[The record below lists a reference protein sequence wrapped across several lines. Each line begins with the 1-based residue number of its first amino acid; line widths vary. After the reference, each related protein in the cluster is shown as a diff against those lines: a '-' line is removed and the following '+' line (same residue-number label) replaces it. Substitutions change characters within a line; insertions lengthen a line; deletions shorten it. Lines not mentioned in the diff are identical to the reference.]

1 MSKVPAM
8 CRMVVYVST
17 QGEAPAVIA
26 EVLDPELQLCG
37 LSVLGPNA
45 RYEHDV
51 PFGDEGAIHTW
62 HWPEY
67 VPDNEEIT
75 EPQNSAKADG
85 RRKKVAA

>member
-17 QGEAPAVIA
+17 QGEAPAVICD
-26 EVLDPELQLCG
+26 VFDSNLCG

-45 RYEHDV
+45 RYEFDV
-51 PFGDEGAIHTW
+51 PFGEDGAIHTW

-67 VPDNEEIT
+67 VPDSEEAAA
-75 EPQNSAKADG
+75 PQ
-85 RRKKVAA
+85 KVAA